1 MRTAS
6 AKGLANRVIVLRH
19 ALRNALLPVVTIIG
33 VNIANL
39 LGGAVFME
47 TIFSWPGMGQLFLD
61 GVQSRDYPLIMGLT
75 LILATSILLVNL
87 ITDVAYGIIDPRI
100 RYR

>member
-1 MRTAS
+1 
-6 AKGLANRVIVLRH
+6 
-19 ALRNALLPVVTIIG
+19 
-33 VNIANL
+33 
-39 LGGAVFME
+39 
-47 TIFSWPGMGQLFLD
+47 MGQLFLD